1 MALNQVLNRPLF
13 RKQALSK
20 GHIHPLKANTGVMVG
35 PPGPTITPIQNPNK
49 LPAVVKPGNPYPGK
63 WYGPTKLWSETKNLP
78 KGITQVLN
86 PKNTMTA
93 WYGSGRFLPAVVG
106 QAGVYDLV
114 SRFTGSPIFKPS
126 GKGMEEGPKKLA
138 TDLGIT
144 GLLTM
149 NPWTAV
155 PARTVG
161 LGWSGLLGAKKY
173 LYDPVRASMEKHTA
187 SNYNTGIEGEAS
199 MEDIDVTDVETPT
212 TNTEEVAETKI
223 TSNPRQKNLEGQKD
237 ELTETQNISEKDN
250 NLVDLAKVEDNITN
264 EELPLQKDPNQ
275 FPTGGGVPEE
285 QRQKTEE
292 FPLPKK
298 DLETKKLPAQD
309 INLDKDE
316 PYNIK
321 NPETGSPITKRALE
335 TARIYF
341 DEAKKGNTSQAN
353 LLFLAN
359 LAAGLMSG
367 TTNKAGIGGALEV
380 LGQALGPAVNNYAA
394 MKLKESELDNALWG
408 SALDAAFD
416 EMSLYNDAMTSDYE
430 GDAGV
435 IQVRGP
441 DGTIRNYKG
450 RLTDNGTYL
459 IHSGGLS
466 RTGQQK

>member
-1 MALNQVLNRPLF
+1 
-13 RKQALSK
+13 
-20 GHIHPLKANTGVMVG
+20 
-35 PPGPTITPIQNPNK
+35 
-49 LPAVVKPGNPYPGK
+49 
-63 WYGPTKLWSETKNLP
+63 
-78 KGITQVLN
+78 
-86 PKNTMTA
+86 
-93 WYGSGRFLPAVVG
+93 
-106 QAGVYDLV
+106 
-114 SRFTGSPIFKPS
+114 
-126 GKGMEEGPKKLA
+126 
-138 TDLGIT
+138 
-144 GLLTM
+144 
-149 NPWTAV
+149 
-155 PARTVG
+155 
-161 LGWSGLLGAKKY
+161 
-173 LYDPVRASMEKHTA
+173 
-187 SNYNTGIEGEAS
+187 
-199 MEDIDVTDVETPT
+199 MEDIDVMDVETPT

-275 FPTGGGVPEE
+275 FPPGSGVPEE

-466 RTGQQK
+466 RTGQQKYEPIPYGENIEGFGTVFNFKKQDTIPVSYTHLTLPTILLV